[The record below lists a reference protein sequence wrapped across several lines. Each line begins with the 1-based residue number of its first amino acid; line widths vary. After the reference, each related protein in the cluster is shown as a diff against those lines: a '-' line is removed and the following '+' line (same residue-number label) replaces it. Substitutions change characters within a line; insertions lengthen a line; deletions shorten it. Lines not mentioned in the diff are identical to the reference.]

1 MRLIN
6 YFPES
11 SISVIHSAKDWQEA
25 IDFSMASLL
34 DKNYISENYIQAIK
48 DSTMSNGPY
57 YILAPGVAMPH
68 ARPEC
73 GALKTGMSL
82 TLLKQGVYFPGNDEP
97 IKLLIGLSAADAD
110 SHIGAIQALS
120 ELLCEEEI
128 LEQLLTASSEKQL
141 ADIIMEHKSARA
153 KVQAF
158 GGFLTAMVI
167 PNIGAFIAWGFI
179 TALFIPTGW
188 LPNEHFAKIVGPM
201 ITYLLPVMIGSTGG
215 HLVGGKRGAVMGGIG
230 TIGVIVGAEIPM
242 FLGSM
247 IMGPLGGLV
256 IKYVDKAL
264 EKRIPAGFEMV
275 INNFSLG
282 IAGMLLC
289 LLGFEV
295 IGPAVLIANTF
306 VKECIEALVHAGYL
320 PLLSV
325 INEPAK
331 VLFLNN
337 AIDQGVYYPL
347 GMQQASVNGKSIFF
361 MVASNPGPGLGLLL
375 AFTLFGKGMSKRS
388 APGAMIIHFLG
399 GIHELYFPYVLMKP
413 LTIIAMIAG
422 GMSGTWMFNLLD
434 GGLVAG
440 PSPGSIFAYL
450 ALTPKGSFLATIAG
464 VTVGTLVSF
473 AITSLILKME
483 KTVETESE
491 DEFAQSANAVKAMK
505 QEGAFSLS
513 RVKRIAFVCD
523 AGMGSSAMGA
533 TTFRKR
539 LEKAG
544 LAIEVKHYAIENVPA
559 DADIV
564 VTHASLEGRV
574 KRVTDKPLIL
584 INNYIGDPKLDTLF
598 NQLTAEHKN

>member
-1 MRLIN
+1 
-6 YFPES
+6 
-11 SISVIHSAKDWQEA
+11 
-25 IDFSMASLL
+25 
-34 DKNYISENYIQAIK
+34 
-48 DSTMSNGPY
+48 
-57 YILAPGVAMPH
+57 
-68 ARPEC
+68 
-73 GALKTGMSL
+73 
-82 TLLKQGVYFPGNDEP
+82 
-97 IKLLIGLSAADAD
+97 
-110 SHIGAIQALS
+110 
-120 ELLCEEEI
+120 
-128 LEQLLTASSEKQL
+128 
-141 ADIIMEHKSARA
+141 
-153 KVQAF
+153 
-158 GGFLTAMVI
+158 MVI
-167 PNIGAFIAWGFI
+167 PNIGAFIARGFI

-440 PSPGSIFAYL
+440 PSPGSIFAYGTDAERL
-450 ALTPKGSFLATIAG
+450 VPGDNCRCYGRYPG
-464 VTVGTLVSF
+464 VLCYYF
-473 AITSLILKME
+473 AD
-483 KTVETESE
+483 TE
-491 DEFAQSANAVKAMK
+491 D
-505 QEGAFSLS
+505 G
-513 RVKRIAFVCD
+513 
-523 AGMGSSAMGA
+523 
-533 TTFRKR
+533 
-539 LEKAG
+539 
-544 LAIEVKHYAIENVPA
+544 
-559 DADIV
+559 
-564 VTHASLEGRV
+564 
-574 KRVTDKPLIL
+574 
-584 INNYIGDPKLDTLF
+584 
-598 NQLTAEHKN
+598 KNGGNGERR

>member
-1 MRLIN
+1 
-6 YFPES
+6 
-11 SISVIHSAKDWQEA
+11 
-25 IDFSMASLL
+25 
-34 DKNYISENYIQAIK
+34 
-48 DSTMSNGPY
+48 
-57 YILAPGVAMPH
+57 
-68 ARPEC
+68 
-73 GALKTGMSL
+73 
-82 TLLKQGVYFPGNDEP
+82 
-97 IKLLIGLSAADAD
+97 
-110 SHIGAIQALS
+110 
-120 ELLCEEEI
+120 
-128 LEQLLTASSEKQL
+128 
-141 ADIIMEHKSARA
+141 
-153 KVQAF
+153 
-158 GGFLTAMVI
+158 MVI

-256 IKYVDKAL
+256 IKYIDKSL

-388 APGAMIIHFLG
+388 APGDDYSLPRWDPRTV
-399 GIHELYFPYVLMKP
+399 FPVCADEAADHYCHDCGRYV
-413 LTIIAMIAG
+413 
-422 GMSGTWMFNLLD
+422 WHLD
-434 GGLVAG
+434 V
-440 PSPGSIFAYL
+440 
-450 ALTPKGSFLATIAG
+450 
-464 VTVGTLVSF
+464 
-473 AITSLILKME
+473 
-483 KTVETESE
+483 
-491 DEFAQSANAVKAMK
+491 
-505 QEGAFSLS
+505 
-513 RVKRIAFVCD
+513 
-523 AGMGSSAMGA
+523 
-533 TTFRKR
+533 
-539 LEKAG
+539 
-544 LAIEVKHYAIENVPA
+544 
-559 DADIV
+559 
-564 VTHASLEGRV
+564 
-574 KRVTDKPLIL
+574 
-584 INNYIGDPKLDTLF
+584 
-598 NQLTAEHKN
+598 

>member
-1 MRLIN
+1 M
-6 YFPES
+6 
-11 SISVIHSAKDWQEA
+11 
-25 IDFSMASLL
+25 
-34 DKNYISENYIQAIK
+34 EN
-48 DSTMSNGPY
+48 
-57 YILAPGVAMPH
+57 
-68 ARPEC
+68 
-73 GALKTGMSL
+73 
-82 TLLKQGVYFPGNDEP
+82 
-97 IKLLIGLSAADAD
+97 
-110 SHIGAIQALS
+110 
-120 ELLCEEEI
+120 
-128 LEQLLTASSEKQL
+128 
-141 ADIIMEHKSARA
+141 KSARA

-188 LPNEHFAKIVGPM
+188 MPNEHFAKIVGPM
-201 ITYLLPVMIGSTGG
+201 VTYLLPVMIGSTGG

-230 TIGVIVGAEIPM
+230 SIGVIVGADIPM
-242 FLGSM
+242 FLGAM
-247 IMGPLGGLV
+247 VMGPLGGWV
-256 IKYVDKAL
+256 IKHIDRLL

-295 IGPAVLIANTF
+295 IGPAVLVANNF

-331 VLFLNN
+331 ILFLNN
-337 AIDQGVYYPL
+337 AIDQGV
-347 GMQQASVNGKSIFF
+347 
-361 MVASNPGPGLGLLL
+361 
-375 AFTLFGKGMSKRS
+375 LF
-388 APGAMIIHFLG
+388 H
-399 GIHELYFPYVLMKP
+399 
-413 LTIIAMIAG
+413 
-422 GMSGTWMFNLLD
+422 LLD

-464 VTVGTLVSF
+464 VTAGTIVTF
-473 AITSLILKME
+473 VITSLILKME
-483 KTVETESE
+483 KNIATENE
-491 DEFAQSANAVKAMK
+491 DDFAESARTVKAMK
-505 QEGAFSLS
+505 QEGKFSYKNIK
-513 RVKRIAFVCD
+513 RVAFVCD

-544 LAIEVKHYAIENVPA
+544 LNINVTHYAIENVPQ
-559 DADIV
+559 DADII

-574 KRVTDKPLIL
+574 KRVSEKPLVL
-584 INNYIGDPKLDTLF
+584 IKNYIGDPLLDDLF
-598 NQLTAEHKN
+598 KRMTAN

>member
-1 MRLIN
+1 M
-6 YFPES
+6 
-11 SISVIHSAKDWQEA
+11 
-25 IDFSMASLL
+25 
-34 DKNYISENYIQAIK
+34 EN
-48 DSTMSNGPY
+48 
-57 YILAPGVAMPH
+57 
-68 ARPEC
+68 
-73 GALKTGMSL
+73 
-82 TLLKQGVYFPGNDEP
+82 
-97 IKLLIGLSAADAD
+97 
-110 SHIGAIQALS
+110 
-120 ELLCEEEI
+120 
-128 LEQLLTASSEKQL
+128 
-141 ADIIMEHKSARA
+141 KSARA

-230 TIGVIVGAEIPM
+230 TLGVIVGADIPM
-242 FLGSM
+242 FIGAM

-256 IKYVDKAL
+256 IKHIDRLL

-289 LLGFEV
+289 LLGFEI

-306 VKECIEALVHAGYL
+306 VKGCIEALVHTGYL
-320 PLLSV
+320 PLLSI

-331 VLFLNN
+331 ILFLNN

-347 GMQQASVNGKSIFF
+347 GMQQASETGKSIFF

-375 AFTLFGKGMSKRS
+375 GFAVFGKGMSKKS

-413 LTIIAMIAG
+413 LTLLAMIAG
-422 GMSGTWMFNLLD
+422 GMSGIYTFNLLG

-450 ALTPKGSFLATIAG
+450 ALTPKGSFVATLAG
-464 VTVGTLVSF
+464 VTVGAVVSF
-473 AITSLILKME
+473 AVTSLILKME
-483 KTVETESE
+483 KSTEVQGEDTFTES
-491 DEFAQSANAVKAMK
+491 AKSVKAMK
-505 QEGAFSLS
+505 QEGAFSYTS
-513 RVKRIAFVCD
+513 VQRIAFVCD

-539 LEKAG
+539 LEKNG
-544 LAIEVKHYAIENVPA
+544 LSIEVKHYAIENVPD
-559 DADIV
+559 DADII

-574 KRVTDKPLIL
+574 KRVSHKPLVL
-584 INNYIGDPKLDTLF
+584 INNYIGDPQLDTLF
-598 NQLTAEHKN
+598 KHLSA

>member
-1 MRLIN
+1 M
-6 YFPES
+6 
-11 SISVIHSAKDWQEA
+11 
-25 IDFSMASLL
+25 
-34 DKNYISENYIQAIK
+34 EN
-48 DSTMSNGPY
+48 
-57 YILAPGVAMPH
+57 
-68 ARPEC
+68 
-73 GALKTGMSL
+73 
-82 TLLKQGVYFPGNDEP
+82 
-97 IKLLIGLSAADAD
+97 
-110 SHIGAIQALS
+110 
-120 ELLCEEEI
+120 
-128 LEQLLTASSEKQL
+128 
-141 ADIIMEHKSARA
+141 KSARA

-422 GMSGTWMFNLLD
+422 SMSGTW
-434 GGLVAG
+434 
-440 PSPGSIFAYL
+440 
-450 ALTPKGSFLATIAG
+450 
-464 VTVGTLVSF
+464 
-473 AITSLILKME
+473 ITSLILKME

-598 NQLTAEHKN
+598 NQLTAEHKH

>member
-1 MRLIN
+1 
-6 YFPES
+6 
-11 SISVIHSAKDWQEA
+11 
-25 IDFSMASLL
+25 
-34 DKNYISENYIQAIK
+34 
-48 DSTMSNGPY
+48 
-57 YILAPGVAMPH
+57 
-68 ARPEC
+68 
-73 GALKTGMSL
+73 
-82 TLLKQGVYFPGNDEP
+82 
-97 IKLLIGLSAADAD
+97 
-110 SHIGAIQALS
+110 
-120 ELLCEEEI
+120 
-128 LEQLLTASSEKQL
+128 
-141 ADIIMEHKSARA
+141 MEHKSARA

-188 LPNEHFAKIVGPM
+188 LPDEHFAKIVGPM

-215 HLVGGKRGAVMGGIG
+215 FLVGGKRGGVMGGIG
-230 TIGVIVGAEIPM
+230 TIGVIVGADIPM

-247 IMGPLGGLV
+247 IIGPLGGV
-256 IKYVDKAL
+256 IIKYIDRAL

-282 IAGMLLC
+282 IAGMILC

-295 IGPAVLIANTF
+295 IGPAVLIANNF

-320 PLLSV
+320 PLLSL

-331 VLFLNN
+331 ILFLNN

-347 GMQQASVNGKSIFF
+347 GMQQASETGKSIFF

-375 AFTLFGKGMSKRS
+375 AFSFFGKGMAKKS

-413 LTIIAMIAG
+413 LTLIAMIAG
-422 GMSGTWMFNLLD
+422 GMSGTWVFNLLG

-450 ALTPKGSFLATIAG
+450 ALTPKGCFLATIAG
-464 VTVGTLVSF
+464 VTAGTLITF
-473 AITSLILKME
+473 LITSFILKME
-483 KTVETESE
+483 KNSE
-491 DEFAQSANAVKAMK
+491 AADEDSFSDSAKAVKVMK
-505 QEGAFSLS
+505 QEGAFSY
-513 RVKRIAFVCD
+513 RTIKRIAFVCD

-544 LAIEVKHYAIENVPA
+544 LTIEVHHYAIENVPD
-559 DADIV
+559 DADMI

-574 KRVTDKPLIL
+574 KRVTNKPLVL
-584 INNYIGDPKLDTLF
+584 INNYIGDPNLDGLF
-598 NQLTAEHKN
+598 KHLTAN

>member
-1 MRLIN
+1 M
-6 YFPES
+6 
-11 SISVIHSAKDWQEA
+11 
-25 IDFSMASLL
+25 
-34 DKNYISENYIQAIK
+34 EN
-48 DSTMSNGPY
+48 
-57 YILAPGVAMPH
+57 
-68 ARPEC
+68 
-73 GALKTGMSL
+73 
-82 TLLKQGVYFPGNDEP
+82 
-97 IKLLIGLSAADAD
+97 
-110 SHIGAIQALS
+110 
-120 ELLCEEEI
+120 
-128 LEQLLTASSEKQL
+128 
-141 ADIIMEHKSARA
+141 KSARA

-513 RVKRIAFVCD
+513 RVKRIAFVC
-523 AGMGSSAMGA
+523 APPGTGKSTL
-533 TTFRKR
+533 TTFWEYLAQQDPELPAIQTLPMDGFHHYNSWLDAHQLRPFKGAPETFDVAKLTENLRQVVEGDCTWPQYDRQKHDPVEDALHVTAPLVIVEGNWLLLDDEKWLELASFCDFSIFIHAPAQILRERLISRKI
-539 LEKAG
+539 AG
-544 LAIEVKHYAIENVPA
+544 GLTRQVAEAFYARTDGPNVERVLMNSRQA
-559 DADIV
+559 NLIV
-564 VTHASLEGRV
+564 EMTEEGRYHF
-574 KRVTDKPLIL
+574 TS
-584 INNYIGDPKLDTLF
+584 
-598 NQLTAEHKN
+598 